1 MIKAGKLVFLL
12 TFFALV
18 VQSLL
23 FFWETPDELMAMP
36 LILILGGV
44 GAFFLSKNVRDED
57 RDFQIDIFLWA
68 FSIRLWMGMILYGW
82 GLSEVFG
89 DEDASGYVG
98 GWGFAQTWYENGFD
112 GFVTS
117 LSQIF
122 FERQNIGQMFIWAI
136 PTFIAGG
143 ESRLIVSA
151 VNSFAGAML
160 VIVIFRM
167 TRRVFDSR
175 TARIAAVLVTFWAS
189 IILLSASTSKEMLV
203 ILCEWTILYLLIR
216 TPMGLSVKD
225 GLASIPVFLAVF
237 TLRFYAVYL
246 LAAAVVF
253 RFLISSKKNLLRN
266 AVFGAVL
273 VSSLMIFLA
282 AGGAISRDF
291 ERIESLNTRVDDW
304 REGMATTTGSG
315 VEIYSEYESTT
326 VAIPVAT
333 VYFFFAPFP
342 WEAFSGSGRNAF
354 GAVENI
360 FIIAILIIGFPALK
374 IFFKDKFIDLA
385 PVFAF
390 CALYAGM
397 QIWGLSN
404 VGLAWR
410 HKQTVMP
417 LFFMLVAVGI
427 TQRKVG
433 WQMLTG
439 QNRKR
444 NDGFNVIRVN

>member
-1 MIKAGKLVFLL
+1 MIKAGKIVFLL
-12 TFFALV
+12 TFFALII
-18 VQSLL
+18 QSLI

-44 GAFFLSKNVRDED
+44 GAFFLSKNIRDED

-82 GLSEVFG
+82 GLSELFG
-89 DEDASGYVG
+89 DEDTSGYLG
-98 GWGFAQTWYENGFD
+98 GWEMAQTWYENGFD
-112 GFVTS
+112 GFVSS
-117 LSQIF
+117 LLLVF
-122 FERQNIGQMFIWAI
+122 FELQNVGQIFIWAI
-136 PTFIAGG
+136 PTYIAGG
-143 ESRLIVSA
+143 ESRMVVSA
-151 VNSFAGAML
+151 INSFAGALL

-167 TRRVFDSR
+167 SRRVFDSY

-189 IILLSASTSKEMLV
+189 HILLSAGTSKEMLV
-203 ILCEWTILYLLIR
+203 IFVEWTILYLLIR
-216 TPMGLSVKD
+216 SPQGLTVKD
-225 GLASIPVFLAVF
+225 GLASIPAFLAVF
-237 TLRFYAVYL
+237 TMRFYTVYL

-253 RFLISSKKNLLRN
+253 RFLISGKQNLVRN
-266 AVFGAVL
+266 AVFGSIL
-273 VSSLMIFLA
+273 VASLMIILN
-282 AGGAISRDF
+282 AGGAINRDF
-291 ERIESLNTRVDDW
+291 ERIERLNTRVDSW
-304 REGMATTTGSG
+304 RENVAQSTGSG
-315 VEIYSEYESTT
+315 VEIYSEYDSAT

-333 VYFFFAPFP
+333 IYFFFAPFP
-342 WEAFSGSGRNAF
+342 WEAFSGSGRNTF

-360 FIIAILIIGFPALK
+360 FIIAILIIGFPAIK
-374 IFFKDKFIDLA
+374 IFFKDKFVALA
-385 PVFAF
+385 PVFIF

-433 WQMLTG
+433 WQTLTG
-439 QNRKR
+439 NNRQKKE
-444 NDGFNVIRVN
+444 GLTVIRVN